1 MQEFIKSNS
10 EEKYGKQEDATNAKY
25 AKTAKL
31 LTMQRIKNCHHAKNV
46 KKAEVVIKQR
56 MQRAERVL

>member
-1 MQEFIKSNS
+1 MQEFIKCKS
-10 EEKYGKQEDATNAKY
+10 EKKYGKQKDATNAKY

-46 KKAEVVIKQR
+46 KKAEIVIKQR